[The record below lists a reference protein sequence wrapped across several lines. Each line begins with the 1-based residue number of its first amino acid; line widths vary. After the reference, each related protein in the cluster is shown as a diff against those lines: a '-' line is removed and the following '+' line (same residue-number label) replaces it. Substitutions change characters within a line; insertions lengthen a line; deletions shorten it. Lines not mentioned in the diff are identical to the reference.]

1 MRLQFEP
8 AGGNKWGSKQ
18 WRNSYATHFLF
29 QVLTHYF
36 SFWSLKFI
44 SNFQTHKQTACL
56 QNNFRCQ
63 THPRHYEYFKN
74 RRRRPMLLESLHCE
88 SLPFAE
94 SDFNSLLRVIS
105 TLCWEWHHF
114 EIRVWI
120 VSLAGKTFKGKLL
133 AIMEKKGG
141 GWIKGKLERRMKQG
155 NWGET
160 GKLRMKKIP
169 SQRNL
174 LFSVQG
180 RPHKV
185 I

>member
-94 SDFNSLLRVIS
+94 SDFNPLLRVTPLWDS
-105 TLCWEWHHF
+105 SLNCQLSWEDFQRQASGNHGKERRGLNKG
-114 EIRVWI
+114 EIR
-120 VSLAGKTFKGKLL
+120 
-133 AIMEKKGG
+133 KK
-141 GWIKGKLERRMKQG
+141 
-155 NWGET
+155 NET
-160 GKLRMKKIP
+160 RKLR
-169 SQRNL
+169 RNRQIKNEED
-174 LFSVQG
+174 S
-180 RPHKV
+180 
-185 I
+185 